1 MNAGR
6 AETLQAALR
15 RSLPL
20 IVILIVVGLVVV
32 NLFMQLRGDRYQA
45 KARALLTTTDITT
58 IVTNTDSLFVDPER
72 IEDQALALA
81 KSPQLYLRTAKRNP
95 ELGSGPSL
103 QEATAVDASKDII
116 SFTPTTS
123 EASRS
128 VGIANAV
135 LDEYVRWRRE
145 LTGTEISRAIAAHR
159 RQIAAQP
166 AGSQRAEDLR
176 DRLNSLEI
184 VKSLNTGNV
193 VPIERAA
200 KAKQVDPAPLRD
212 SAIGAV
218 FGLIAALL
226 VVLAREAIDTK
237 VRSEEDV
244 EEILETPV
252 LATVQTLPRRARLVM
267 LGRHEQQYG
276 DAYALLAASV
286 MKSSNGVQPR
296 SLAVTSASP
305 QEGKTTTAANLAIAL
320 AMRGSRVVLVDFDV
334 RRPKID
340 EVFRLPHDAP
350 GVAELAAGRV
360 QFEETLWNVSLNG
373 LGPGHVRPAA
383 EAEPPE
389 AVAGRPRGA
398 LHVVPAGASSRKS
411 AGLAL
416 APHLNDILL
425 QLREDAE
432 LVVCDTP
439 PALLT
444 VEMAEL
450 AHVVDRVLVVVR
462 QGRVTRRALRA
473 LGRQAHSWNAELVG
487 AVLTDATLDE
497 QRTYYY
503 GGS

>member
-1 MNAGR
+1 MNAAR
-6 AETLQAALR
+6 AETLQAAIR

-20 IVILIVVGLVVV
+20 ILILMVAGLVTV
-32 NLFMQLRGDRYQA
+32 NLFTQIRGDRFAA
-45 KARALLTTTDITT
+45 KSRALLTTTDITT
-58 IVTNTDSLFVDPER
+58 IVTNTESFFVDPER
-72 IEDQALALA
+72 IEDQGLALA
-81 KSPQLYLRTAKRNP
+81 KSPELYLRTARRNDP
-95 ELGSGPSL
+95 LGGAREL
-103 QEATAVDASKDII
+103 EKVTKVDVSKDIV
-116 SFTPTTS
+116 SFNVTTS
-123 EASRS
+123 EARRS
-128 VGIANAV
+128 VAVANAV
-135 LDEYVRWRRE
+135 MNEYVRWRRE
-145 LTGTEISRAIAAHR
+145 LTGREIERAIAAHR
-159 RQIAAQP
+159 RQIQSEA

-184 VKSLNTGNV
+184 VRSLNTGNV
-193 VPIERAA
+193 VPIERATEA
-200 KAKQVDPAPLRD
+200 KKVSPAPLRD
-212 SAIGAV
+212 SAL
-218 FGLIAALL
+218 GLALGLVAALL
-226 VVLAREAIDTK
+226 FVLAREAIDTK

-244 EEILETPV
+244 EEILDTPV
-252 LATVQTLPRRARLVM
+252 LATVQSLPRRTRLVM

-286 MKSSNGVQPR
+286 MRTSNGMKPR

-320 AMRGSRVVLVDFDV
+320 AMRGTRVVLVDFDV
-334 RRPKID
+334 RRPKVD

-360 QFEETLWNVSLNG
+360 EFEETLWSVSLNG
-373 LGPGHVRPAA
+373 MGPGHVRPAA
-383 EAEPPE
+383 EAEPQEP
-389 AVAGRPRGA
+389 VAGKARGT
-398 LHVVPAGASSRKS
+398 LHVMPAGASSRRS

-425 QLREDAE
+425 RLREDAE

-462 QGRVTRRALRA
+462 QGRVSRRALRA

-503 GGS
+503 GSG

>member
-1 MNAGR
+1 MNTAR

-20 IVILIVVGLVVV
+20 ILILVVAGVLIV
-32 NLFMQLRGDRYQA
+32 NLFTQVRGERFEA

-58 IVTNTDSLFVDPER
+58 IVTNTESLFVDPER

-81 KSPQLYLRTAKRNP
+81 KSPELYLRTARRSP
-95 ELGSGPSL
+95 SLGSAREL
-103 QEATAVDASKDII
+103 EKATAVDASKDIL
-116 SFTPTTS
+116 SFKPTTS
-123 EASRS
+123 DAGRS
-128 VGIANAV
+128 VRIANSV

-145 LTGTEISRAIAAHR
+145 LTGSEIERAIAAHR
-159 RQIAAQP
+159 RQIAQQP
-166 AGSQRAEDLR
+166 AGSQRVEDLR

-193 VPIERAA
+193 VPIERATQA
-200 KAKQVDPAPLRD
+200 NKVSPAPFRD
-212 SAIGAV
+212 SGLGAV
-218 FGLIAALL
+218 LGLVAALL
-226 VVLAREAIDTK
+226 FVLAREAIDTK

-244 EEILETPV
+244 EEILDAPV
-252 LATVQTLPRRARLVM
+252 LATVQTLPRRTRLVM

-286 MKSSNGVQPR
+286 MKSRNGVQPR
-296 SLAVTSASP
+296 SIAITSASP

-334 RRPKID
+334 RRPKVD

-350 GVAELAAGRV
+350 GVAELASGRV
-360 QFEETLWNVSLNG
+360 EFEETLWSVSLNG
-373 LGPGHVRPAA
+373 LGPGHVTPAIDA
-383 EAEPPE
+383 APTEYA
-389 AVAGRPRGA
+389 AGKPSGSLR
-398 LHVVPAGASSRKS
+398 VMPAGASSRRS

-425 QLREDAE
+425 RLREDAE

-462 QGRVTRRALRA
+462 QGRVTRRALRS
-473 LGRQAHSWNAELVG
+473 LSRQAHSWNAELVG

-503 GGS
+503 SKT